1 MGPPSIHFVPMS
13 NRTEKK
19 KQAKAV
25 KQGWRTAEGSDRH
38 ELYELSVQAV
48 EPEID
53 FVDRV
58 WERIRGR
65 TATRLREDFCG
76 TFAAACEW
84 IQRRDDNHAV
94 GVDLD
99 EEVLDWG
106 REHNLSSLDA
116 EQQARVELVMRD
128 VRNSGVEDVET
139 VLAMNF
145 SYFIFKT
152 RDGLREYFAS
162 VYRDLAD
169 DGIFICD
176 AYGGSESYT
185 EMEEERDLDGFTY
198 VWDQHFYDPVTNDVV
213 NHIHFRFPDDT
224 EMTRAFSYEWRLW
237 SLPEIREVLEEA
249 GFKNVTVWWE
259 GTEEDSGEGDG
270 EFEPA
275 ERGEACPGWIAYF
288 TAEK

>member
-1 MGPPSIHFVPMS
+1 MS
-13 NRTEKK
+13 RRTEKK
-19 KQAKAV
+19 QKDKKDRKRARGV
-25 KQGWRTAEGSDRH
+25 REGWRTAEGSDRH

-58 WERIRGR
+58 WDRLRGR
-65 TATRLREDFCG
+65 RASRLREDFCG

-84 IQRRDDNHAV
+84 IERREDNHAT

-106 REHNLSSLDA
+106 RRRNLVRLSESAADRL
-116 EQQARVELVMRD
+116 EIVRKD
-128 VRNSGVEDVET
+128 VRDSGVSGIET

-145 SYFIFKT
+145 SYFIFKS
-152 RDGLREYFAS
+152 REGLREYFAS
-162 VYRDLAD
+162 VHRDLSD
-169 DGIFICD
+169 DGILICD
-176 AYGGSESYT
+176 AYGGSDSYT

-224 EMTRAFSYEWRLW
+224 EMTRAFTYEWRLW
-237 SLPEIREVLEEA
+237 SIPEIREILLEA
-249 GFKNVTVWWE
+249 GFKKVTVWWE
-259 GTEEDSGEGDG
+259 GTEEETGEGDG
-270 EFEPA
+270 EFEPT
-275 ERGEACPGWIAYF
+275 ERGEACQGWIAYI